1 MRRVSKRA
9 YERYI
14 GNILGLNP
22 ETNDVDNPTKVN
34 IKKLYSLLK
43 HSKQD
48 NSGISSLKVT
58 GRTFTA
64 NADKANSLNQH
75 FQSAFSPE
83 SPSFLKALAQMTLQ
97 DLEDSGVNQPIKPSP
112 YTKYQPKELRDYLRS
127 STHIRHQAQTTLHPL
142 CSKPSTRNKPPSSK
156 LSFKNQLIRP
166 NYLKFGKKLMCPQYS
181 KRVTEL
187 RLQTTG
193 QSPLHVSYV
202 KYWNTRLL
210 QTYQNIAQT

>member
-1 MRRVSKRA
+1 MRRVSERA

-34 IKKLYSLLK
+34 TKKLYSLLK

-48 NSGISSLKVT
+48 SSGISSLKVT

-64 NADKANSLNQH
+64 DTDKADSLNQQ

-112 YTKYQPKELRDYLRS
+112 YTKI
-127 STHIRHQAQTTLHPL
+127 STHGIESLLKKLNPHKASGPDQLTPIVLQTLHNELAPILQVIFQKSIGQAQLPNIWKEANVSPIFKKGDRTDPQGGTLFFPH
-142 CSKPSTRNKPPSSK
+142 
-156 LSFKNQLIRP
+156 
-166 NYLKFGKKLMCPQYS
+166 M
-181 KRVTEL
+181 
-187 RLQTTG
+187 
-193 QSPLHVSYV
+193 
-202 KYWNTRLL
+202 
-210 QTYQNIAQT
+210 